1 MHVIMCIYCCTTCF
15 TCMTIHLF
23 VVHHVFSFFIF
34 TLFLSFDSLDPM
46 GISSRVVSA
55 AVYVH
60 MYIHSLSMR
69 VVRRVNYETAFFS

>member
-46 GISSRVVSA
+46 GISSRVISA
-55 AVYVH
+55 AVYAH
-60 MYIHSLSMR
+60 TCLSVR